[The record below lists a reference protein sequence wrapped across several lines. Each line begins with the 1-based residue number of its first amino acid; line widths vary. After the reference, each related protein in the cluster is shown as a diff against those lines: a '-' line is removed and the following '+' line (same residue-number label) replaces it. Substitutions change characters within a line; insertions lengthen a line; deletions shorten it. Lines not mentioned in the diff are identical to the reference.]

1 MPQPLPEL
9 PKFSSKRLHAKL
21 EALRQAYEAK
31 GFNVTDTLQP
41 ALSAQELQAQCSWF
55 PAPLPEEIISL
66 YAWRGGQIES
76 GSDDDFAFAFEG
88 RTFLTLEDA
97 KLEYD
102 SMMSTYGAEPS
113 DAPLLRTCFPFAAYN
128 GGWLVMPC
136 ADQSLEPRLERPIIS
151 VMQGISIHYYSLELM
166 VVTALDEVLHPQ
178 YDGYNGLPEAI
189 SMEIWDRHNPGI
201 SAY

>member
-21 EALRQAYEAK
+21 KALRQAYESK

-41 ALSAQELQAQCSWF
+41 PLSAQALKAQCNWF

-76 GSDDDFAFAFEG
+76 GSEDDFSFAFG
-88 RTFLTLEDA
+88 GYTFLTLEDA

-113 DAPLLRTCFPFAAYN
+113 DAPLLRICFPFAACN

-136 ADQSLEPRLERPIIS
+136 TGQSLEPRLERPIIF
-151 VMQGISIHYYSLELM
+151 VMQGISIHYYCLELM
-166 VVTALDEVLHPQ
+166 VATALDEVLHPQ
-178 YDGYNGLPEAI
+178 YDGYNGLPEKI
-189 SMEIWDRHNPGI
+189 SMKIWDRHNPGI
-201 SAY
+201 AAY